1 MLEHLREWSLSEIGS
16 WASIIGVAISI
27 VLATAIFSIKK
38 QFMFRS
44 RVEEH
49 AVKLSKIA
57 SSVSSC
63 LNNYSDDN
71 HEIYEAFALANVEL
85 RCIQKGASGSLLND
99 VKSARKGI
107 RLYQLRVFF
116 RVNRFAPT
124 EKTIRHINTK
134 INIVVEELNN
144 VKKELMVGK

>member
-1 MLEHLREWSLSEIGS
+1 
-16 WASIIGVAISI
+16 
-27 VLATAIFSIKK
+27 
-38 QFMFRS
+38 MFRS

-49 AVKLSKIA
+49 AEKLAKIA

-63 LNNYSDDN
+63 LNSYSDDN
-71 HEIYEAFALANVEL
+71 HDIYEAFALANVEL

-116 RVNRFAPT
+116 RINRIAPT
-124 EKTIRHINTK
+124 EKTVRHINTK
-134 INIVVEELNN
+134 LNIVAEELK
-144 VKKELMVGK
+144 V